1 MTKEEQ
7 EIFLFEQACRIAAAR
22 LGNSALKNKTGDYL
36 DKNLQPT
43 YKALEKQFAK
53 CCPTA
58 NKS

>member
-1 MTKEEQ
+1 MTTEEK

-22 LGNSALKNKTGDYL
+22 LGNSALKIKTGDYL
-36 DKNLQPT
+36 ERNLQPT

-58 NKS
+58 SKK